1 MNHPYINSTRV
12 LFSILII
19 FLFYSCS
26 PDETKLNDNQ
36 IFKQHYS
43 LDQYEDSYGEVK
55 GNLTIEWDNF
65 TTSEVEGVK
74 YYEFSTTSKYKD
86 SIVFEMLRSDIIFKL
101 LAWVDTDHLPQLR
114 IVKLLPFKEY
124 EEVDASYINP
134 QNYTGVAY
142 LYDMQ
147 AELLQ
152 LNIYEYGEKIDALEN
167 EELQN
172 KLPNL
177 RTAYCGDMTRQAQGP
192 DNMVRTVSCE
202 GGGGCGYST
211 RTVNMY
217 TKWYDVY
224 YVNNQPVF
232 AVYLRTTFEGS
243 RTEQY
248 YSCSGGNSSVTQYRE
263 ELIPKYPEGM
273 EVEIILAKV
282 WEEDIDRSKLD
293 DCIKSILEDLL
304 NSSNGIGML
313 LFELE
318 ENSPDFKWSLVHG
331 FLSKKTPSQ
340 TEVYA
345 DGTATTFFDLNA
357 VSKSSKVATASFI
370 LHESIHAYLA
380 KKYFDGTIDDDYLTT
395 LNDFINEDDEHKNI
409 VSEYMHDIKVSL
421 KEYGNNVL
429 ALNLTDQYYSDLA
442 WGGLAYYTDKNEFID
457 YEWFSELVPNS
468 SDRDRIRNVIEIEI
482 TEKNTNG
489 VKKDQQGGENDC

>member
-19 FLFYSCS
+19 FLFYLCS

-263 ELIPKYPEGM
+263 ELIPKYPEGDI
-273 EVEIILAKV
+273 EQKFGKLCDNINFKYSGSSFKAELIGLGSTYVNHSTNQILNIELGV
-282 WEEDIDRSKLD
+282 NCIDIPDYYIGTSYD
-293 DCIKSILEDLL
+293 AAMGFSQIFN
-304 NSSNGIGML
+304 NSRTQIEY
-313 LFELE
+313 ELE
-318 ENSPDFKWSLVHG
+318 SATLQPTVVAVRSRLV
-331 FLSKKTPSQ
+331 T
-340 TEVYA
+340 V
-345 DGTATTFFDLNA
+345 
-357 VSKSSKVATASFI
+357 
-370 LHESIHAYLA
+370 
-380 KKYFDGTIDDDYLTT
+380 LTT
-395 LNDFINEDDEHKNI
+395 RLQAAYPGATFGLGGCQG
-409 VSEYMHDIKVSL
+409 DIPKTVAD
-421 KEYGNNVL
+421 YG
-429 ALNLTDQYYSDLA
+429 
-442 WGGLAYYTDKNEFID
+442 
-457 YEWFSELVPNS
+457 
-468 SDRDRIRNVIEIEI
+468 
-482 TEKNTNG
+482 
-489 VKKDQQGGENDC
+489 C